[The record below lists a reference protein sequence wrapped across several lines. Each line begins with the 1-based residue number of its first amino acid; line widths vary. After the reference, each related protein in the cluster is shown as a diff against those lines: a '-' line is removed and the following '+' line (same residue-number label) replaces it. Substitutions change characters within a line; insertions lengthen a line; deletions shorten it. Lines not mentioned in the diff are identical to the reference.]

1 MRRDDQ
7 DEPKEPV
14 AFVFH
19 FQIANGSG
27 RKACRVRINA
37 PNYHNANDLFRQNF
51 VSFDTGVLAFECVFN
66 SLMSEAV
73 YSLRT
78 IVFFVDFLATSI
90 SNLIQCGLISRSHL
104 PSSEQMRTHSHLLL
118 IHSRHPIGAL

>member
-37 PNYHNANDLFRQNF
+37 PNYHNANDLFRQNWP
-51 VSFDTGVLAFECVFN
+51 TIELA
-66 SLMSEAV
+66 A
-73 YSLRT
+73 R
-78 IVFFVDFLATSI
+78 A
-90 SNLIQCGLISRSHL
+90 
-104 PSSEQMRTHSHLLL
+104 PL
-118 IHSRHPIGAL
+118 IHAIDGEEIKLL

>member
-14 AFVFH
+14 TFVFH

-37 PNYHNANDLFRQNF
+37 PNYHNANDLFRQNWP
-51 VSFDTGVLAFECVFN
+51 TIELAARA
-66 SLMSEAV
+66 SLFHAV
-73 YSLRT
+73 DGEEIKLFS
-78 IVFFVDFLATSI
+78 
-90 SNLIQCGLISRSHL
+90 
-104 PSSEQMRTHSHLLL
+104 
-118 IHSRHPIGAL
+118 AL